1 MFCFFWILLAVTF
14 CKPQRDLE
22 SEILSDGGGSR
33 TKQFFI
39 GLSSPPGSEARRQAG
54 VILESIFNEKL
65 YPSVPSEVDK
75 YTKEGQLR
83 MRRILNLT
91 VEYLKSGTQCTAA
104 QRIRAYRGLGS
115 QNIVIH
121 PKGKEKQGVHLFTN
135 WNSLLMEDI
144 VKGNFANRS
153 PIGVRIF
160 DQLDQAKKGAIE
172 NLDWSY
178 FFGMKRLIARTR
190 DPNDFI
196 NFNWDNLA
204 TTHSIV
210 STDSPLISLAL
221 QPEISNDFGPGF
233 IVADICP
240 ERALPL
246 ESSFAFGETEI
257 YVPLFILPE
266 EIVRVEGLDCGLE
279 IQNGRSSRDRCFP
292 NPLTDQDPVNKA
304 SQGMRNCYINFGHP
318 IEHKPWGAR
327 FAVQRRYTAAILPGL
342 RSIFEKENIAQVRSE
357 HSKALERCSP
367 SCTVAQEVLIDARD
381 KLSRPPVPEDEK
393 ESHNLLNSS
402 LGDYSNLLKREC
414 PSVK

>member
-1 MFCFFWILLAVTF
+1 M
-14 CKPQRDLE
+14 E
-22 SEILSDGGGSR
+22 SEVLNDEGVSI

-39 GLSSPPGSEARRQAG
+39 GLSSPPGSKARRQAG
-54 VILESIFNEKL
+54 VILESIFKEGL

-91 VEYLKSGTQCTAA
+91 IEYLKSGTQCTAA

-135 WNSLLMEDI
+135 WNSLLMDDLG
-144 VKGNFANRS
+144 KGNFGSRS

-160 DQLDQAKKGAIE
+160 DQSDQAKKGAIE
-172 NLDWSY
+172 NLDWPY

-204 TTHSIV
+204 ATHSIV

-221 QPEISNDFGPGF
+221 QPDVSNDFRPGF

-246 ESSFAFGETEI
+246 ESPFAFGETEI

-266 EIVRVEGLDCGLE
+266 EIVRVEGLECGLE
-279 IQNGRSSRDRCFP
+279 IQNGRSNRERCFP
-292 NPLTDQDPVNKA
+292 KPLTDKDPESKA
-304 SQGMRNCYINFGHP
+304 SQGMRNCYINFGYP
-318 IEHKPWGAR
+318 IEYKHWGAR
-327 FAVQRRYTAAILPGL
+327 NAVQGRYTDAILPGL

-357 HSKALERCSP
+357 HSKAMEKCSP
-367 SCTVAQEVLIDARD
+367 SCKVAQLVLDDARD
-381 KLSRPPVPEDEK
+381 ELTRPPVTEDGK
-393 ESHNLLNSS
+393 ESYNLLKSS
-402 LGDYSNLLKREC
+402 LGEYLDMLKREC